1 MQASDFVVSDLQK
14 AEDDQPVSP
23 ARRAFFRRF
32 ASEAVSVVP
41 DSCYPYPPW
50 AVENKLFL
58 ALCTQCDQCIDQCP
72 MRVLSRSDEK
82 EEILAGRPVLDLSY
96 GSCDF
101 CGQCADVCPSGALD
115 REKGRRRQAVPQLSG
130 SCQAELGLY
139 CNLCEEA
146 CSERA
151 IQFGADK
158 KPVIDL
164 SLCSGCGECAMDCY
178 SRVLVMTRA

>member
-1 MQASDFVVSDLQK
+1 MSDLQK
-14 AEDDQPVSP
+14 IENEQLVSP
-23 ARRAFFRRF
+23 SRRAFFRRF
-32 ASEAVSVVP
+32 SPEHEPVVP
-41 DSCYPYPPW
+41 GSRYPRPPW

-72 MRVLSRSDEK
+72 MRVLGRSDEK
-82 EEILAGRPVLDLSY
+82 DEILAGRPVLDLSY

-101 CGQCADVCPSGALD
+101 CGQCVDNCPSGALD
-115 REKGRRRQAVPQLSG
+115 REEGKKRQVVPKLSG

-146 CSERA
+146 CPEQA

-164 SLCSGCGECAMDCY
+164 DLCTGCGECAMDCY
-178 SRVLVMTRA
+178 SRVLMMTGV

>member
-1 MQASDFVVSDLQK
+1 VSELQK
-14 AEDDQPVSP
+14 TEDDQLVSP
-23 ARRAFFRRF
+23 GRRAFFRRF
-32 ASEAVSVVP
+32 APEPEQIVP
-41 DSCYPYPPW
+41 DSCYPRPPW
-50 AVENKLFL
+50 AVDNTLFL

-72 MRVLSRSDEK
+72 MRVLGRSDEK
-82 EEILAGRPVLDLSY
+82 EEILAGRPVMDLSY

-101 CGQCADVCPSGALD
+101 CGQCVDSCSSGALD
-115 REKGRRRQAVPQLSG
+115 REKGKTRQAIPQLAG

-146 CSERA
+146 CPEKA

-158 KPVIDL
+158 KPVVDL

-178 SRVLVMTRA
+178 SRVLTMAKV